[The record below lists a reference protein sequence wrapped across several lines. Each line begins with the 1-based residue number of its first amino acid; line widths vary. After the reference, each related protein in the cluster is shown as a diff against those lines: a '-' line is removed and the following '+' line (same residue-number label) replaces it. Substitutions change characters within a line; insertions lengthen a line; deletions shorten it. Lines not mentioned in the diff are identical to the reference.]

1 MDLETLRDQ
10 INGVVEAEL
19 ETGEYMKHLPR
30 LDRRAGYG
38 FWVSPE
44 WIATQKEQRRSLD
57 YYGGFEYVP
66 PEYILEAGDYI
77 FYSRE
82 HSRVENSVD

>member
-10 INGVVEAEL
+10 INGVIEAEL
-19 ETGEYMKHLPR
+19 ETGEYMEHLPR

-66 PEYILEAGDYI
+66 SEYVLEVGDYI
-77 FYSRE
+77 FYSRD
-82 HSRVENSVD
+82 HHRVNDSV